1 MGFSSTIRVDRTNG
15 VFTVDSEL
23 PKNQPQPLKPRAP
36 TDTIIQQMCSRY
48 LRKAFLMPLLI
59 IRYALRNVR
68 YN

>member
-36 TDTIIQQMCSRY
+36 TDTIIQQMCPRY
-48 LRKAFLMPLLI
+48 LRNIFNATSYHKV
-59 IRYALRNVR
+59 YALRNVR